1 MKKLFQLTALAAFVI
16 ALFTVTTTFAQDA
29 PKIKKAVD
37 EVAQGKIGNAN
48 VTINYGSPS
57 LQGREILGKIEPY
70 GKPWRAGANA
80 ATKVT
85 TTAELN
91 IDGHK
96 LPAGV
101 YSLYM
106 VPGEKDWKVIFNS
119 AIPSWGI
126 AKDPKGPGMTAAND
140 PTKDLFSINV
150 KAKAAGPTEKLRY
163 EVRPNGIALVWEN
176 VEVFI
181 PAK

>member
-1 MKKLFQLTALAAFVI
+1 MKTSLKLKALLVFAFALISTTI
-16 ALFTVTTTFAQDA
+16 AFAQDA
-29 PKIKKAVD
+29 PKIKGAVN
-37 EVAQGKIGNAN
+37 EVAEGKIGNAN

-57 LQGREILGKIEPY
+57 LQGRKILGVKEPY
-70 GKPWRAGANA
+70 GKAWRAGANQ

-85 TTAELN
+85 TTAELT

-96 LPAGV
+96 LPAGM

-106 VPGEKDWKVIFNS
+106 VPGEKVWKVIFNS
-119 AIPSWGI
+119 AIPSWGVNRE
-126 AKDPKGPGMTAAND
+126 GAAND
-140 PTKDLFSINV
+140 PTKDLFAVNV
-150 KAKAAGPTEKLRY
+150 KAKAAGPTEKLKY

-176 VEVFI
+176 VEVFV

>member
-1 MKKLFQLTALAAFVI
+1 MKTSLNLKRLLFFAF
-16 ALFTVTTTFAQDA
+16 AMLTTTVVFAQGFK
-29 PKIKKAVD
+29 PKAAVN
-37 EVAQGKIGNAN
+37 EVAEGKIGAAN

-57 LQGREILGKIEPY
+57 LQGRKILGVKEPY
-70 GKPWRAGANA
+70 GKAWRAGANQ

-85 TTAELN
+85 TTAELT

-106 VPGEKDWKVIFNS
+106 VPGATEWKVIFNS

-126 AKDPKGPGMTAAND
+126 TKNPNGDGSIAAND
-140 PTKDLFSINV
+140 PAKDLFSVNV
-150 KAKAAGPTEKLRY
+150 KAKKAGPTEKLKY

-176 VEVFI
+176 VEVFV

>member
-1 MKKLFQLTALAAFVI
+1 MKKSFQLKAIATFVI
-16 ALFTVTTTFAQDA
+16 ALFAVTMTFAQDA
-29 PKIKKAVD
+29 PKITKAVD

-57 LQGREILGKIEPY
+57 LQGRKILGDKEPY
-70 GKPWRAGANA
+70 GKAWRAGANA

-85 TTAELN
+85 TTAELT

-106 VPGEKDWKVIFNS
+106 VPGQTEWKVIFNS

-126 AKDPKGPGMTAAND
+126 NGKGVAND
-140 PTKDLFSINV
+140 PAKDLFAVNV
-150 KAKAAGPTEKLRY
+150 KAKAAGPTEKLKY

-176 VEVFI
+176 VEVFV